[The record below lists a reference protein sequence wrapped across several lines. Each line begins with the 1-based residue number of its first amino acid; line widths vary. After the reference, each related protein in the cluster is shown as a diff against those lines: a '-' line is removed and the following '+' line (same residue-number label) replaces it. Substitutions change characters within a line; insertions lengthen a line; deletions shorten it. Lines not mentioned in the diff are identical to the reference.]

1 MGMRRPAAVTL
12 VEYSGAQERANC
24 LTHAAGAVCAAACF
38 AAAMLKTAPSGS
50 VRKIAAAVVY
60 CTAFLTVYTIS
71 AVYHGLPPG
80 DAKRTARRLDHMA
93 IPLLLAGTATPCAL
107 ISLHRVHPATGVAV
121 FVIAWLCAAF
131 GVGSKLFLFESKRFK
146 TLCMIVYFAGGTV
159 MMLLAVPLLGQ
170 IDRTAFLLLTA
181 GCLLYAGG
189 AALCRIGMRRPWFH
203 TAFHVLVL
211 LGSLVQYYV
220 IYTYIF

>member
-1 MGMRRPAAVTL
+1 MRRPAAVTL
-12 VEYSGAQERANC
+12 VEYTKAQERANC

-38 AAAMLKTAPSGS
+38 AAALLKTIPTGS
-50 VRKIAAAVVY
+50 ARRIAAAAVY
-60 CTAFLTVYTIS
+60 CTAFFAVYTIS
-71 AVYHGLPPG
+71 AVYHGLPHG

-107 ISLHRVHPATGVAV
+107 ISLHRVSPATGTAV
-121 FVIAWLCAAF
+121 FLIAWSCAAF
-131 GVGSKLFLFESKRFK
+131 GVVSKLFLFENKLFK
-146 TLCMIVYFAGGTV
+146 TLCMVVYFTGGAV
-159 MMLLAVPLLGQ
+159 MMLLAVPLLGR

-189 AALCRIGMRRPWFH
+189 AALCRVGMKRPWFH

-211 LGSLVQYYV
+211 AGSLVQFYV
-220 IYTYIF
+220 VYRYIL